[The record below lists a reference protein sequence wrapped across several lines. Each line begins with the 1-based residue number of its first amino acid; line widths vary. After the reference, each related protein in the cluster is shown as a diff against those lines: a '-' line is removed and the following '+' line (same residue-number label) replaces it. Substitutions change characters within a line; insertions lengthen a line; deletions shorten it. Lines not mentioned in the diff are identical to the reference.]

1 MRRYSVES
9 TTGKYVMDITT
20 KILTTGYGFLSFAR
34 KYETQVLDTGPD
46 ASKKV
51 VHKTGES
58 LGNKIAEAVT
68 KSNDDN
74 IEKKGPVEVTII
86 SPEKKKEKLN

>member
-1 MRRYSVES
+1 M
-9 TTGKYVMDITT
+9 
-20 KILTTGYGFLSFAR
+20 
-34 KYETQVLDTGPD
+34 DTGPD

-86 SPEKKKEKLN
+86 SPEKKNEILN

>member
-9 TTGKYVMDITT
+9 TTGKYV
-20 KILTTGYGFLSFAR
+20 KGYGFLSFAR

-86 SPEKKKEKLN
+86 SPEKKNEILN